1 MTERVD
7 EFKTTDK
14 WPGIPSWSVRVT
26 TATQFGIGGKIVP
39 SCVDI
44 RLQEQGR
51 DVTSMVH
58 LDAEDARRLA
68 TALLECVMGSET

>member
-1 MTERVD
+1 MTELVD

-14 WPGIPSWSVRVT
+14 WPGIPSWSVRIT

-44 RLQEQGR
+44 RLREHGR
-51 DVTSMVH
+51 DQPTVVH

-68 TALLECVMGSET
+68 TAILECVMRGET